1 MFQLTLR
8 LGGVEVEQ
16 HADAARDAVGDRD
29 LRGAEQGNVA
39 PAEQARG
46 SRGILGCEIRG
57 RGEDRAL
64 YLLGLEAVRIL
75 ERAQQLGGSVQDR
88 LAGVGRGGGGAA
100 QSTQSFAHG
109 TRWSVAL
116 DGDHGR
122 GRSQGARSGRGVPPG
137 GCPRGP
143 HDTGG
148 PERCTPPGGGGGC
161 PGPRGAAAGGGGRG
175 APPGGGAPRRRGTWA
190 PP

>member
-39 PAEQARG
+39 PTEQARG

-122 GRSQGARSGRGVPPG
+122 GRSQGARSGRGVAAG
-137 GCPRGP
+137 GGAGGARGSRGAWKRDAPRGC
-143 HDTGG
+143 GG
-148 PERCTPPGGGGGC
+148 V
-161 PGPRGAAAGGGGRG
+161 PGPRGG
-175 APPGGGAPRRRGTWA
+175 
-190 PP
+190 

>member
-29 LRGAEQGNVA
+29 LRGAEQGHVA

-64 YLLGLEAVRIL
+64 YLLGLEAVRIRSEEHASELQSPCNLVCRLLL
-75 ERAQQLGGSVQDR
+75 EKNKSA
-88 LAGVGRGGGGAA
+88 
-100 QSTQSFAHG
+100 TQ
-109 TRWSVAL
+109 
-116 DGDHGR
+116 
-122 GRSQGARSGRGVPPG
+122 
-137 GCPRGP
+137 
-143 HDTGG
+143 
-148 PERCTPPGGGGGC
+148 
-161 PGPRGAAAGGGGRG
+161 
-175 APPGGGAPRRRGTWA
+175 
-190 PP
+190 

>member
-8 LGGVEVEQ
+8 LGGVEVEHQ
-16 HADAARDAVGDRD
+16 ADAARDAVGDRD
-29 LRGAEQGNVA
+29 RRGAEQGNVA

-137 GCPRGP
+137 RWRRGP
-143 HDTGG
+143 RDSRGAG
-148 PERCTPPGGGGGC
+148 KKTPPGGCWGW
-161 PGPRGAAAGGGGRG
+161 PRPRGG
-175 APPGGGAPRRRGTWA
+175 
-190 PP
+190 

>member
-16 HADAARDAVGDRD
+16 HADAARYAVGDRD

-75 ERAQQLGGSVQDR
+75 ERAQQLGGSVPDR
-88 LAGVGRGGGGAA
+88 LAGGGRGGGAA
-100 QSTQSFAHG
+100 GRCPRSLGHG
-109 TRWSVAL
+109 TLCAL
-116 DGDHGR
+116 
-122 GRSQGARSGRGVPPG
+122 A
-137 GCPRGP
+137 
-143 HDTGG
+143 
-148 PERCTPPGGGGGC
+148 
-161 PGPRGAAAGGGGRG
+161 
-175 APPGGGAPRRRGTWA
+175 
-190 PP
+190 

>member
-64 YLLGLEAVRIL
+64 DILGLEAVRIL

-88 LAGVGRGGGGAA
+88 LAGVCRGSGGAA
-100 QSTQSFAHG
+100 QSERKS
-109 TRWSVAL
+109 TRLNSSHTVTSYAVL
-116 DGDHGR
+116 CSKKKIGL
-122 GRSQGARSGRGVPPG
+122 
-137 GCPRGP
+137 
-143 HDTGG
+143 
-148 PERCTPPGGGGGC
+148 
-161 PGPRGAAAGGGGRG
+161 AAVVIVSLTHAEFH
-175 APPGGGAPRRRGTWA
+175 P
-190 PP
+190 